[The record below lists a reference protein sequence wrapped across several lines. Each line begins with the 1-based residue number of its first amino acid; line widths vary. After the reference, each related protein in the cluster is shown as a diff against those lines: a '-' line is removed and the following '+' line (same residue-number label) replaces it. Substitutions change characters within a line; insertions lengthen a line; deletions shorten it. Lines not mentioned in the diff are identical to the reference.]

1 MYGGHGGIVRGS
13 AFPVLTSQERD
24 QRGRYEAGPDPLV
37 AMTIRLRRSARER
50 IEAHAARLGQRP
62 TVLARLLLEEAIE
75 ALGPLPGEGQP

>member
-1 MYGGHGGIVRGS
+1 
-13 AFPVLTSQERD
+13 
-24 QRGRYEAGPDPLV
+24 
-37 AMTIRLRRSARER
+37 MTIRLRRSARER